1 MNRYD
6 YLLSTYRN
14 QKIKERKE
22 RILQSSR
29 LEVDINGNG
38 TSGYT
43 VKEGVNAGKILRHKS
58 IKSTDNW

>member
-14 QKIKERKE
+14 QKIRERKE

-38 TSGYT
+38 TRGYLI
-43 VKEGVNAGKILRHKS
+43 KEGVNTGKILRHKS

>member
-14 QKIKERKE
+14 QKIRERKE

-43 VKEGVNAGKILRHKS
+43 VKEGVNAGKILRHK
-58 IKSTDNW
+58 